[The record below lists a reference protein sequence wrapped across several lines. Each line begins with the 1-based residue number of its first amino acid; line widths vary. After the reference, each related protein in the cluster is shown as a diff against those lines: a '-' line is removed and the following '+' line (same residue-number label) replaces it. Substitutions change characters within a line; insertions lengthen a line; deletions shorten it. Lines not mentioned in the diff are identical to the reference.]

1 MTNKNHGVWHR
12 VGASCLNRRDFFRLT
27 GGAAVGAAVG
37 QAPARAQDAASGP
50 RREPS
55 LLDREL
61 LRDRNQN
68 RSTVVCRQGIVCASQ
83 PLAAMAGVDVL
94 KAGGNAVEAAIAAN
108 AMLSLVEPMSCGPG
122 GDLFAIVWNEK
133 DQRLSGLNASGRSP
147 YGWTLEDARALG
159 LKEIPT
165 LGPLSWSVPGCI
177 SGWES
182 LLTRYGKVGL
192 ARILAPTIAYAREG
206 FPVSPVIAAGW
217 SVQPQQ
223 DRFLA
228 KTFLPDGQPIRFGDI
243 FKNPDL
249 ARFYEILGRDGAE
262 AFYQGEFAER
272 IVKFSQ
278 AHGGRFSLRD
288 LRDHKANWVEPVS
301 SSYRGYDV
309 WEIPPNGQGIA
320 TLQIL
325 NLLETFDIGSLR
337 PNSAE
342 HLHLF
347 IEAKKLAFED
357 RAIYYADMDF
367 AKVPLAE
374 LISKDYARQRAK
386 LIDPRQAAQHVAP
399 GRLRGGADTIY
410 LTAADAEGNMVSL
423 IQSIYHGWGSRYV
436 PDGLGFC
443 LQNRGQLFSLN
454 PGELNRLE
462 PHKRPFHTII
472 PAFMTRGGR
481 PVFSFGVMGGDFQ
494 PQGQAQVLM
503 NLIDFGMSVQQAGE
517 QPRVAH
523 AESSTPT
530 GRKMIDGGSVSLERR
545 IPDAVRQ
552 KLAEMGHKVQPGLG
566 TQGGY
571 QGIWRKEAP
580 RRYFGGSDPRG
591 DGCAIGY

>member
-1 MTNKNHGVWHR
+1 MPRGE
-12 VGASCLNRRDFFRLT
+12 
-27 GGAAVGAAVG
+27 
-37 QAPARAQDAASGP
+37 PA
-50 RREPS
+50 

-68 RSTVVCRQGIVCASQ
+68 RSTVTCRHGIVCASQ
-83 PLAAMAGVDVL
+83 PLASMAGIDIL
-94 KAGGNAVEAAIAAN
+94 RAGGNAIDAAIAAN

-122 GDLFAIVWNEK
+122 GDLFAIVWSEK
-133 DQRLSGLNASGRSP
+133 DQKLSALNASGRSP
-147 YGWTLEDARALG
+147 YDWSLKDAVALG
-159 LKEIPT
+159 LKEIP
-165 LGPLSWSVPGCI
+165 LFGPLSWSVPGCV
-177 SGWES
+177 SGWDM
-182 LLTRYGKVGL
+182 LLKRFGKLGL
-192 ARILAPTIAYAREG
+192 AKVLEPTIAYAREG
-206 FPVSPVIAAGW
+206 FPVSPIIAGGW
-217 SVQPQQ
+217 GVNPKR
-223 DRFLA
+223 DPFLA
-228 KTFLPDGQPIRFGDI
+228 KTYAPEGKPVRFGDV

-249 ARFYEILGRDGAE
+249 ARFLEVIGRDGAA

-272 IVKFSQ
+272 IVKFSRDN
-278 AHGGRFSLRD
+278 GGRFSLRD
-288 LRDHKANWVEPVS
+288 FREHTANWVEPVS

-325 NLLETFDIGSLR
+325 NLLENFDLAALK

-347 IEAKKLAFED
+347 LEAKKLAFED
-357 RAIYYADMDF
+357 RAVYYADMDF
-367 AKVPLAE
+367 AKVPVE
-374 LISKDYARQRAK
+374 QLISKDYAKERAK
-386 LIDPRQAAQHVAP
+386 LIDPKRAAQHVAP
-399 GRLRGGADTIY
+399 GRLRSGADTIY
-410 LTAADAEGNMVSL
+410 LTAADGEGNMVSL

-454 PGELNRLE
+454 PADLNRLE

-472 PAFMTRGGR
+472 PAFTTRNGR

-494 PQGQAQVLM
+494 PQGQAQVVM

-523 AESSTPT
+523 SESSTPT
-530 GRKMIDGGSVSLERR
+530 GRKMTDGGTVGLERN

-552 KLAEMGHKVQPGLG
+552 KLVEMGHKVQPGV
-566 TQGGY
+566 TSQGGY
-571 QGIWRKEAP
+571 QGIWRKDDP
-580 RRYFGGSDPRG
+580 LRYFGGSDPRR